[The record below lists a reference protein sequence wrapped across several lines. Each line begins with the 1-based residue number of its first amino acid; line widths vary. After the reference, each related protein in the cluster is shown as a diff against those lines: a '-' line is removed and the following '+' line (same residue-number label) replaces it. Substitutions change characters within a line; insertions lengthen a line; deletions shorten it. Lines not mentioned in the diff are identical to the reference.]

1 MKTGWVLVI
10 LLQIHG
16 GEEQARTGSQNR
28 MANYPFSKHKLCSMW
43 DSVLNFSI
51 YNGLWKWMEAYR
63 WWVLALNQQ
72 VKDASKVKQSSK
84 RHIRRPLWK
93 GWSSHREAIDH
104 VFIFLKHTGRPIRDS
119 VVTKHTGKING
130 PQSKMSKNVSN
141 SQLEM
146 CRCLFLCFENRFVS
160 NCWKSFRL
168 MHKTALWEIV
178 SWGSSSLNTHLNWKY
193 IKWGGGSGK
202 KRSALVLEMF
212 HVSLKIL
219 RMHSSEHF
227 GTFMQRLHQ
236 ENLKSTGWKTEM
248 ESHHTVYVLRLH
260 GQIVVQPLQMLTLG
274 GRQRPKSVNS
284 WPTWGEWKAVK
295 HTQKLQYAAFL
306 TLC

>member
-1 MKTGWVLVI
+1 
-10 LLQIHG
+10 
-16 GEEQARTGSQNR
+16 
-28 MANYPFSKHKLCSMW
+28 
-43 DSVLNFSI
+43 
-51 YNGLWKWMEAYR
+51 MEAYR

-84 RHIRRPLWK
+84 RRIRRPLWT
-93 GWSSHREAIDH
+93 GWLCHREAIDH
-104 VFIFLKHTGRPIRDS
+104 VFIFLKHTSRP
-119 VVTKHTGKING
+119 VTKHTGKING

-146 CRCLFLCFENRFVS
+146 CRCLFLKNRFVS

-168 MHKTALWEIV
+168 MHKMALWETV
-178 SWGSSSLNTHLNWKY
+178 SWGSSSLYTHLNRKY

-227 GTFMQRLHQ
+227 GTFKQRLHQ
-236 ENLKSTGWKTEM
+236 ENLKSTGWKTQM
-248 ESHHTVYVLRLH
+248 ESHHMVYVFAATWADCCAASPDADPRRTAKT
-260 GQIVVQPLQMLTLG
+260 QIC
-274 GRQRPKSVNS
+274 K
-284 WPTWGEWKAVK
+284 
-295 HTQKLQYAAFL
+295 
-306 TLC
+306 